1 MSSEDAS
8 FEQNP
13 LRELLSLLEK
23 SLPLP
28 VTAAP
33 TAQQQQLEKQQQS
46 LRDQRRSSQSAKPV
60 PDSPWPLASPRA
72 SAHDQQ
78 EAELWHLF
86 CQSHRNERRF
96 GASNHGAN
104 KLLDLL
110 LARRVKS
117 DLWMSSAQPDT
128 LLGLLGALRILLRD
142 RFMQRRCLDDVE
154 ALECLAR
161 ALKLASESYLIH
173 GDTPHMLD
181 IVRELCNV
189 FQKLITCSVASGS
202 GNSGNSANSGKD
214 IFLKLQVHVSLVH
227 LLSANDSATLQCSL
241 HALASLAQQESPRQL
256 LRSSSS
262 GVGGVKP
269 ESLTEQLLAI
279 AERYDSQ
286 SKRLAANLLR
296 LLLSDASIRSAVSE
310 LDGIALLVNLAGSE
324 DVKLA
329 WNALWCLIQL
339 AEDAGVRCE
348 VRALGGVPLI
358 LALLVPN
365 EDDSEDGV
373 SEDQA
378 QLTLNVRSAAC
389 CALTELLIDDRNSFL
404 IAQNNGVYLLGRL
417 LLPASSIASS
427 NSSSSSAASEGS
439 QRIAEAVNTL
449 RKNSCRALRFL
460 FSLERN
466 RRAVKKLL
474 PTGLLAAFIDIGH
487 YNRDLS
493 AYASVVAAIDR
504 DEELAQELRTNLES
518 VNQNREANQH
528 IKDYAVLEI
537 LGSGAFG
544 TVYKVRKQDT
554 MYAIKELNTGGLGR
568 NANERQKNVGYI
580 VSELTMAKEH
590 LRHPNVVRYYKT
602 FEENDK
608 LYIVMELIEGAS
620 LMEFF
625 VSMREKGLK
634 FEEDR
639 VWFIFVQIVL
649 ALRYLHKEKDIVH
662 RDLSPNNI
670 MLGEDDHVTITD
682 FGLAKQKRKD
692 CSKMISV
699 VGTMVYACPEIVQSQ
714 PYGEKA
720 DIWSIGCVLY
730 HMAALKAPFDSSNM
744 LNLATRI
751 VEGSYDPTP
760 LQNHFS
766 KQLLDVVAA
775 CLTVDSERRPDI
787 VGVASL
793 MAARRRR
800 RGRRWRCGGS
810 GHLPPRPR
818 AGGTS
823 TSSTMAPAA
832 GAATGSASSGVFC
845 FRWGGGGR
853 MPAKQQRRPRQLL
866 SLLRA
871 NGAVVRFGL
880 RFQRR
885 PICRRGRA
893 PEPRRC
899 WHRCIGCCIGAATS
913 SLASS
918 ASGGGGGGSRP
929 SGLGEQRRP
938 LLDDQPAPGSRC
950 TDFRSPPDP
959 ILPMLAALHK
969 LAHLARL
976 PPGVVGGS
984 GSGLGDSRR
993 RLLDKYCGAL
1003 FSAGV
1008 SPVEVKEEIRRL
1020 MGASRDP
1027 VELEL
1032 LGASD
1037 RLVRQALQEQQR
1049 AALRLER
1056 LPSAT
1061 AEDCGAELTY
1071 ADLAQ
1076 MLESVLEST
1085 EFYHGRAGNR
1095 NSQQQQQQHQGGRP
1109 ALRRG
1114 ISLSDS

>member
-46 LRDQRRSSQSAKPV
+46 LRDQCRSSQSAKPV

-793 MAARRRR
+793 MAERVLRHLDLVQAQKAAADRRLHREKRRNRRRLLLLDDS
-800 RGRRWRCGGS
+800 GGGGGGGGGAAAGAGTEAADHGAGGS
-810 GHLPPRPR
+810 TGSASRMPASASPTVVASPTTAPSSASASAASADLPPRPR
-818 AGGTS
+818 AGTS
-823 TSSTMAPAA
+823 TSSAAASALPPPA
-832 GAATGSASSGVFC
+832 
-845 FRWGGGGR
+845 
-853 MPAKQQRRPRQLL
+853 
-866 SLLRA
+866 
-871 NGAVVRFGL
+871 
-880 RFQRR
+880 
-885 PICRRGRA
+885 
-893 PEPRRC
+893 
-899 WHRCIGCCIGAATS
+899 
-913 SLASS
+913 ASS

-929 SGLGEQRRP
+929 SSSGALTISQRRVR
-938 LLDDQPAPGSRC
+938 QIS
-950 TDFRSPPDP
+950 DP